1 MSSHFDS
8 KPLLANRTTLDIKDT
23 DPVKTVSK
31 LLICRML
38 TYVIIGLNLFK
49 KAVTKIKIKKK

>member
-23 DPVKTVSK
+23 DPVKTVS
-31 LLICRML
+31 LFLFYRML
-38 TYVIIGLNLFK
+38 TYVIIGLNLSK
-49 KAVTKIKIKKK
+49 KSSNKNKD